1 MSKGSARRPR
11 GLVTDQRLLDNWE
24 RVFNSHPNDK
34 QFEGINYERHETTE
48 KRTKKEEETHT

>member
-34 QFEGINYERHETTE
+34 QFEGINHGKQESTE
-48 KRTKKEEETHT
+48 KRTKKEEETNT